1 MTDIRGNVTEEG
13 QVEEILA
20 LGRMVSYV
28 CQRAKKLNLEMST
41 YFIEMA
47 LISLMEDAE
56 QESSDSSHVSDGPA
70 VGNKLHPSV
79 Q

>member
-1 MTDIRGNVTEEG
+1 MAVIEENVTEEG

-47 LISLMEDAE
+47 LMSLMEDAE
-56 QESSDSSHVSDGPA
+56 QESSYSSHGSDGPA
-70 VGNKLHPSV
+70 VANELHPSV